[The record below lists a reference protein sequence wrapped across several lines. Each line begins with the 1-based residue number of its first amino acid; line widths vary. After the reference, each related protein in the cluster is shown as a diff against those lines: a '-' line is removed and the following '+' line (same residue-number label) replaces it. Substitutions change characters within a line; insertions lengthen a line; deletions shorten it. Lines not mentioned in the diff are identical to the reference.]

1 MPMICCSEALIY
13 VATCL
18 EIMVA
23 VLFILVTATISPA
36 SSVVSTCWVITRVL
50 KLPTGWAIQI

>member
-1 MPMICCSEALIY
+1 MICCSEALIY